1 MDNTKDMI
9 LSLFNLEDTDVEDI
23 SFRNLNNE
31 AAANILLRADYPP
44 CPDCGCTPFRQ
55 KTRTVLQRTQVPMSD
70 LPSYLL

>member
-31 AAANILLRADYPP
+31 AAANILLA
-44 CPDCGCTPFRQ
+44 G
-55 KTRTVLQRTQVPMSD
+55 
-70 LPSYLL
+70 